1 MNVEVLYA
9 TPEHAK
15 YAQEICEVIESAAKA
30 RGTGIAKRE
39 PKYIKSKIE
48 KGEAVIALGEKGDLA
63 GFVYI
68 ETWQNKEYLANSG
81 LIVHPNYRNQGLAKK
96 IKFKVLALSREK
108 FPGAKIFGITTSL
121 AVLKVNYEIGYR
133 PVTFSELTTDE
144 SFWKGCQSCPN
155 YDILERNERKNC
167 LCTGMLLDEAS
178 NKFVVKE
185 KGIIAKRFQRLA
197 NFRNKR
203 KSNKK

>member
-1 MNVEVLYA
+1 MDVEVLYA

-30 RGTGIAKRE
+30 RGTGIAKRD
-39 PKYIKSKIE
+39 PKYIKAKIE
-48 KGEAVIALGEKGDLA
+48 KGEAVIALSSEGALA

-81 LIVHPNYRNQGLAKK
+81 LIVHPDFRNLGLAKK